1 MRLRASF
8 RTAHRWLALLLGLQ
22 LAVWAAS
29 GVALSFI
36 PDALARGDASRLPD
50 FTPDLEARSYASPGG
65 VIAQMGRATE
75 VRLTRSMGRVVY
87 VAHGPESSALFDAR
101 TAERLSPLTEQSAR
115 LIATQDFA
123 GSDDIRHATQVTM
136 KDGTPAWRIAFS
148 DPNKTT
154 LFVSAQTG
162 EIAARQNRY
171 STLRGFF
178 QGLHVM
184 DYSGGG
190 DRHNPLLQLAGVTSV
205 AFALTGLGLIV
216 LRWRDGRYRLPRTKP
231 RLAAA
236 PENPATIDQV
246 TPHA

>member
-1 MRLRASF
+1 MRFRASI

-22 LAVWAAS
+22 IGVWAAS

-87 VAHGPESSALFDAR
+87 VAHGPEASALFDAR
-101 TAERLSPLTEQSAR
+101 SAERLSPLNEESAR

-123 GSDDIRHATQVTM
+123 GADEIRHARQMTM
-136 KDGTPAWRIAFS
+136 KGGATAWRIEFT
-148 DPNKTT
+148 DRNRTT

-162 EIAARQNRY
+162 EIISRQNRF
-171 STLRGFF
+171 SRLRGFF
-178 QGLHVM
+178 QGLHLM
-184 DYSGGG
+184 DYSGGA
-190 DRHNPLLQLAGVTSV
+190 DRYNPLLKLAGVTAL

-216 LRWRDGRYRLPRTKP
+216 LRWRDGRYRLPRSNVRPAAREDSSATGQ
-231 RLAAA
+231 AA
-236 PENPATIDQV
+236 PPA
-246 TPHA
+246 